1 MTNDLSLLLKKYSV
15 SALFILLAIAMLILG
30 LQSKQDATYIISTI
44 MMFVA
49 GVLSLLYSSGKI
61 SSKLLS
67 ALGLGAGVLA
77 VLTIALSYRSVSDS
91 VAHQNKYAKCVK
103 ESETNLRDIRSSQK
117 AYAEINGKYAATWD
131 ELIDFIKN
139 GKVPFVKAEGVVP
152 SRKIDEKERAILYGD
167 NRAID
172 VNMSEVEAVK
182 LARGANPADDLKNF
196 KRDTIMVSFLDSKF
210 KNKSAIDSRVK
221 AGFGAFNPDKL
232 PIIPISQGK
241 KWKLEVADSVL
252 MGEDFFPA
260 IRVSGL
266 LPIARIK
273 GTTADEISF
282 GKLTTNDTS
291 GSWEQ

>member
-15 SALFILLAIAMLILG
+15 PALFIVLAIVMLILG

-44 MMFVA
+44 MMFAA

-67 ALGLGAGVLA
+67 ILSLGAGVLA
-77 VLTIALSYRSVSDS
+77 MTTIGLSYCSVSDS

-131 ELIDFIKN
+131 ELIEFIKN
-139 GKVPFVKAEGVVP
+139 GKVPFVEAEGVVP
-152 SRKIDEKERAILYGD
+152 SRKITEAERGILYGD
-167 NRAID
+167 NRALD
-172 VNMSEVEAVK
+172 VNMTEVEAIK
-182 LARGANPADDLKNF
+182 LARGSNPALDLKNF
-196 KRDTIMVSFLDSKF
+196 KRDTVMVSFIDSKF

-232 PIIPISQGK
+232 PIIPMTKGK
-241 KWKLEVADSVL
+241 KWTLEAADSVQ

-260 IRVSGL
+260 IRVSGK

-273 GTTADEISF
+273 GTKTDEMYF